1 MVSKLCKIDSMI
13 EQAEE
18 LELYINKWKGVI
30 INQLL
35 DTKEREI
42 ELNSLFVRNIRKIY
56 LKICKILKKT
66 LIIGILKSRRKKILI
81 DEGKKKDWI
90 IELKSIFDIENFEK
104 SVKKKWN

>member
-81 DEGKKKDWI
+81 DEGKKKD
-90 IELKSIFDIENFEK
+90 
-104 SVKKKWN
+104 

>member
-13 EQAEE
+13 EQAEV

-81 DEGKKKDWI
+81 DEGKKKD
-90 IELKSIFDIENFEK
+90 
-104 SVKKKWN
+104 